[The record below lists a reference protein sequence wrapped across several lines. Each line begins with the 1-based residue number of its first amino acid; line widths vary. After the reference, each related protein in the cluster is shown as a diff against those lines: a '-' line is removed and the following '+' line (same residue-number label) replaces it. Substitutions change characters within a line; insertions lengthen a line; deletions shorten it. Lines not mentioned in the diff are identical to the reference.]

1 MDGTPAAGLPASNDD
16 LTAKARIRNAA
27 LELFAAHGTSAVPL
41 RTVAARAGVT
51 VGLVQHHFTTKD
63 GLRSAVEE
71 QIVEYH
77 AQAIA
82 RVPDEGPP
90 ADVAAARDASV
101 REMLARH
108 PAVVDY
114 LRRSFLDPAGSQLLI
129 RLTELGR
136 SEVVRLRAAH
146 LASTDRPESDQVIA
160 MMVRQMG
167 TLFLQPLVDAMWEHL
182 REPGTPSADKPRL
195 SVSTEPAEPHGPH
208 V

>member
-1 MDGTPAAGLPASNDD
+1 MEGTPAAEVAATDED

-27 LELFAAHGTSAVPL
+27 LELFAAQGTSAVSL
-41 RTVAARAGVT
+41 RAVAARAGVT
-51 VGLVQHHFTTKD
+51 VGLVQHHFTTKE

-71 QIVEYH
+71 QIVEFH
-77 AQAIA
+77 ARAIA
-82 RVPDEGPP
+82 GVPDEGPP
-90 ADVAAARDASV
+90 AEVAAARDAAV
-101 REMLARH
+101 RAMLARR

-114 LRRSFLDPAGSQLLI
+114 LRRSFLEPSGSQLLI

-146 LASTDRPESDQVIA
+146 LASTDRSESDQVIGL
-160 MMVRQMG
+160 MVRQLG

-182 REPGTPSADKPRL
+182 RTPEAPSQAKPVL
-195 SVSTEPAEPHGPH
+195 SVSTEPGPPDRPG

>member
-1 MDGTPAAGLPASNDD
+1 MEGTPAAGLPASNDD

-27 LELFAAHGTSAVPL
+27 LELFAAHGTSAVSL
-41 RTVAARAGVT
+41 RAVAARAGVT

-63 GLRSAVEE
+63 GLRTAVEE

-146 LASTDRPESDQVIA
+146 LASTDRAESDQVIA

-182 REPGTPSADKPRL
+182 REPGAPSDDKPRL
-195 SVSTEPAEPHGPH
+195 SVSTEPAGSHGPD

>member
-1 MDGTPAAGLPASNDD
+1 MEGTPVTGLPAAGDD

-27 LELFAAHGTSAVPL
+27 LELFAAHGASAVSL
-41 RTVAARAGVT
+41 RAVAARAGVT

-63 GLRSAVEE
+63 GLRAAVEE
-71 QIVEYH
+71 QIVELH
-77 AQAIA
+77 ARAISL
-82 RVPDEGPP
+82 VPDEGPP

-101 REMLARH
+101 SAMLARH

-114 LRRSFLDPAGSQLLI
+114 LRRSFLDPAGSALLI
-129 RLTELGR
+129 RLTDLAR

-146 LASTDRPESDQVIA
+146 LASTDRPEPDQVIGL
-160 MMVRQMG
+160 MVRQLG

-182 REPGTPSADKPRL
+182 REPGAPSDSKPRL
-195 SVSTEPAEPHGPH
+195 VVSTEPGRRHEPR

>member
-1 MDGTPAAGLPASNDD
+1 MEGTSAAGLPASNDD

-27 LELFAAHGTSAVPL
+27 LELFAAHGPSAVSL
-41 RTVAARAGVT
+41 RAVAAHAGVT

-82 RVPDEGPP
+82 HVPDQGPP
-90 ADVAAARDASV
+90 AEVAAARDASV
-101 REMLARH
+101 REMLGRQ

-114 LRRSFLDPAGSQLLI
+114 LRRSFLDPAGSDLLI

-167 TLFLQPLVDAMWEHL
+167 TLFLQPLVDAMWAHL
-182 REPGTPSADKPRL
+182 REPGAPSDDKPRL
-195 SVSTEPAEPHGPH
+195 TVGTEPAPPRHPS

>member
-1 MDGTPAAGLPASNDD
+1 MTDLPATSDD

-27 LELFAAHGTSAVPL
+27 LELFAAQGASAVPL
-41 RTVAARAGVT
+41 RAVAARAGVT

-63 GLRSAVEE
+63 GLRGAVEE

-77 AQAIA
+77 ARAIA
-82 RVPDEGPP
+82 SVPDEGPP
-90 ADVAAARDASV
+90 AEIAAARDAAV

-114 LRRSFLDPAGSQLLI
+114 LRRSFLDPAGSRLLI

-160 MMVRQMG
+160 MMVRQLG

-182 REPGTPSADKPRL
+182 REPGAPSDDKPRL
-195 SVSTEPAEPHGPH
+195 SVTTESGRPQGS
-208 V
+208 